1 MKTLLDYNHLLDSTH
16 QSAYTRLLD
25 SSDSLAY
32 AHAPVCSPTSLYY
45 AHRPSYTYL
54 SAYTHLTTYIH
65 LLFIFI
71 CLRILTLLLFY
82 SAFLFGVS
90 FYRLP
95 VPYLSLNYLFAM
107 VSTYPLTVVCIS
119 LCLSLSDSVY
129 LYTFIFFP
137 SILPQ
142 PFPSLP
148 LFTLT
153 TCSHFFVVVLSV
165 FAYLSLSLYITFV
178 PFPLPLCRVSA

>member
-1 MKTLLDYNHLLDSTH
+1 MIIIIYLILLINLRILVYLFLLI
-16 QSAYTRLLD
+16 RLLM
-25 SSDSLAY
+25 L
-32 AHAPVCSPTSLYY
+32 
-45 AHRPSYTYL
+45 TYL
-54 SAYTHLTTYIH
+54 YDHLPACSMLIDLLILTYLLYTHLTTYIH

>member
-16 QSAYTRLLD
+16 QSAYTRLFV

-71 CLRILTLLLFY
+71 CLRILTLLQFTLHFY
-82 SAFLFGVS
+82 SLK
-90 FYRLP
+90 
-95 VPYLSLNYLFAM
+95 YLFVK
-107 VSTYPLTVVCIS
+107 VSTYTLTVVCIS